1 MTTMVFLIPAAL
13 KDAGNAMAEAMG
25 WGSPVFVQPLSSD
38 GNEPVEYW
46 AFPWLNPSDDVID
59 FFAKPT
65 GEFADVASQVK
76 TYTSQKNDLAAYW
89 KSTLSRRKL
98 SVVNLEDANDAN

>member
-13 KDAGNAMAEAMG
+13 KDAGNAMAESMG

-38 GNEPVEYW
+38 GKEPIEYW
-46 AFPWLNPSDDVID
+46 AFPWYEPPEDAVKFFTKPSG
-59 FFAKPT
+59 K
-65 GEFADVASQVK
+65 FADVASQVK
-76 TYTSQKNDLAAYW
+76 TYTSKGDDVAGYW

-98 SVVNLEDANDAN
+98 SVVNLEDAINAN

>member
-13 KDAGNAMAEAMG
+13 RDDGNAMAEAMG

-38 GNEPVEYW
+38 EKEPIEYW
-46 AFPWLNPSDDVID
+46 GFPWLNPSDDVID
-59 FFAKPT
+59 FFAKPS
-65 GEFADVASQVK
+65 GKFADVASQVK
-76 TYTSQKNDLAAYW
+76 TYTSKGDDVAGYW

-98 SVVNLEDANDAN
+98 SVVNLEDAINAN